1 MLFLSSFTFI
11 YNDIKIMQICNNVMT
26 VAIPKNKFFIMISL
40 AKSNDYIRI
49 NRVLYPYILS
59 LFCRLERGVLIINE

>member
-1 MLFLSSFTFI
+1 
-11 YNDIKIMQICNNVMT
+11 MT

-40 AKSNDYIRI
+40 AHINDYIRI